1 MVLAYHGEY
10 SYHTEQPLPAWAA
23 ILLGIVMAAVIGGA
37 AVAAVFGVRAARRSG
52 GGGVRVANG
61 AKKAKGVARQLGGR
75 FLYSVGNA
83 MSGSYAQVQ
92 DRHAAFHFVPLKDKF
107 EEYCFRQKVW
117 VPLGYGP
124 FASGSNRYL
133 LNYVE
138 VPRPYGHIAA
148 YEFRYDDPSV
158 DWHLAVVYDI
168 AVDEGQTDASV
179 AHADRAALVDAARDH
194 ASQYY
199 PVTVENV
206 EGHDIIMSIDCMPAG
221 INAHYAALLDL

>member
-1 MVLAYHGEY
+1 MVCNYYVHYTTNDSMPTWLQVL
-10 SYHTEQPLPAWAA
+10 SD
-23 ILLGIVMAAVIGGA
+23 ILIVVAVVGGLI
-37 AVAAVFGVRAARRSG
+37 AAVFGVRAARRSG

-117 VPLGYGP
+117 APLGYGP

-168 AVDEGQTDASV
+168 AVDEGQIDTSV
-179 AHADRAALVDAARDH
+179 AHADRAALVDAAREH
-194 ASQYY
+194 ASRYY

>member
-1 MVLAYHGEY
+1 MVCNYYVHYTTNDSMPTWLQVL
-10 SYHTEQPLPAWAA
+10 SD
-23 ILLGIVMAAVIGGA
+23 ILIVVVVVGGLI
-37 AVAAVFGVRAARRSG
+37 AAVFGVRAARRSG

-92 DRHAAFHFVPLKDKF
+92 DRHAAFHFVQLKDKF

-179 AHADRAALVDAARDH
+179 AHADRAALVDAAREH
-194 ASQYY
+194 ASRYY

>member
-1 MVLAYHGEY
+1 MVCNYYVHYTTNDSMPTWLQVL
-10 SYHTEQPLPAWAA
+10 SD
-23 ILLGIVMAAVIGGA
+23 ILIVVAVVGGLI
-37 AVAAVFGVRAARRSG
+37 AAVFGVRAARRSG

-61 AKKAKGVARQLGGR
+61 AKKAKGVASQLGGR

-92 DRHAAFHFVPLKDKF
+92 DRHAAFHFVPLRDKF

-168 AVDEGQTDASV
+168 AVDEGQIDTSV
-179 AHADRAALVDAARDH
+179 AHADRAALVDAAREH
-194 ASQYY
+194 ASRYY

>member
-1 MVLAYHGEY
+1 MVCNYYVHYTTNDSMPTWLQVL
-10 SYHTEQPLPAWAA
+10 SD
-23 ILLGIVMAAVIGGA
+23 ILIVVAVVGGLI
-37 AVAAVFGVRAARRSG
+37 AAVFGVRAARRSG

-61 AKKAKGVARQLGGR
+61 AKKAKGVASQLSGR

-92 DRHAAFHFVPLKDKF
+92 YRHAAFHFVPLKDKF

-179 AHADRAALVDAARDH
+179 AHADRAALVDAAQER
-194 ASQYY
+194 ASRYY

>member
-1 MVLAYHGEY
+1 MVCNYYVHYTTNDSMPTWLQVL
-10 SYHTEQPLPAWAA
+10 SD
-23 ILLGIVMAAVIGGA
+23 ILIVVAVVGGLI
-37 AVAAVFGVRAARRSG
+37 AAVFGVRAARRSG

-61 AKKAKGVARQLGGR
+61 AKKAKGVASQLSGR

-92 DRHAAFHFVPLKDKF
+92 DRHAAFHFVPLEDKF

-168 AVDEGQTDASV
+168 AVDEGQTDTSV
-179 AHADRAALVDAARDH
+179 AHADRAALVDAAREH
-194 ASQYY
+194 ASRYY

>member
-1 MVLAYHGEY
+1 MVCNYYVHYTTNDSMPTWLQVL
-10 SYHTEQPLPAWAA
+10 SD
-23 ILLGIVMAAVIGGA
+23 ILIVVAVVGGLI
-37 AVAAVFGVRAARRSG
+37 AAVFGVRAARRSG

-179 AHADRAALVDAARDH
+179 AHADRAALVDAAQEH
-194 ASQYY
+194 ASRYY